1 MPLQSSAANSHSLRV
16 LLPAVVLAGVVGELA
31 FEAYAWFVSP
41 ILFGPVL
48 EPANLVIA
56 LTSKLFGLSIP
67 YSAAFAIHFSV
78 GAIAFPVAILAV
90 HLMTRLK
97 FLIAGVVAGVLLWYI
112 AQGMLAPF
120 IGRSF
125 MMDFGAYTQSS
136 FVGHVGMAIV
146 MAFVFS
152 VLFGERKAKR

>member
-1 MPLQSSAANSHSLRV
+1 MALDSSVSSNSSLRNV
-16 LLPAVVLAGVVGELA
+16 LPALLLAGVIGEVA

-48 EPANLVIA
+48 EPAYLIRA
-56 LTSKLFGLSIP
+56 LATKLFGLTIP
-67 YSAAFAIHFSV
+67 YSVAFIVHFSV
-78 GAIAFPVAILAV
+78 GAVVFPLAV
-90 HLMTRLK
+90 FAVYEVTRLR
-97 FLIAGVVAGVLLWYI
+97 LWLSGVVAGVLLWYI

-136 FVGHVGMAIV
+136 FIGHVGMAMV
-146 MAFVFS
+146 MGVIFQKFS
-152 VLFGERKAKR
+152 ENRRER